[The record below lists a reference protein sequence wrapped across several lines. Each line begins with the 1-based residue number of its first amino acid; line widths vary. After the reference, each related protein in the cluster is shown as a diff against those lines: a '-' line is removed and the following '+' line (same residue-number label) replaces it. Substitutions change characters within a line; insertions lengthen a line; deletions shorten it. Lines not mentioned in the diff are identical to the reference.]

1 MTTLETLLN
10 DPEMAGVWNIVPD
23 RSAITFK
30 VRNMWGLLN
39 VKGRFTDFSGDGQ
52 LTGKGAV
59 FGRLDIRAASLSTGI
74 KRRDRHLRSADFF
87 DVERYGEISVVV
99 TAVHPT
105 EGPPKGKAA
114 DLRAN
119 FTIKG
124 ITAPLPLP
132 VTITELEDGS
142 IQISGQAKIDRSQFD
157 LGWNRFRMVGTT
169 ATAAADAIFERAPR

>member
-10 DPEMAGVWNIVPD
+10 DPDMSGVWNLVPD

-39 VKGRFTDFSGDGQ
+39 VKGRFTEFSGDGQ

-74 KRRDRHLRSADFF
+74 GRRDNHLRSADFF
-87 DVERYGEISVVV
+87 DVERFPDISVVV

-105 EGPPKGKAA
+105 KGKAA
-114 DLRAN
+114 DLRAS

-124 ITAPLPLP
+124 ITAPLSLP
-132 VTITELEDGS
+132 VTITELDDGS
-142 IQISGQAKIDRSQFD
+142 IQIAGEAKVDRSQFD
-157 LGWNRFRMVGTT
+157 LAWNKFGMIGAT
-169 ATAAADAIFERAPR
+169 ATAAARAVFARAPR